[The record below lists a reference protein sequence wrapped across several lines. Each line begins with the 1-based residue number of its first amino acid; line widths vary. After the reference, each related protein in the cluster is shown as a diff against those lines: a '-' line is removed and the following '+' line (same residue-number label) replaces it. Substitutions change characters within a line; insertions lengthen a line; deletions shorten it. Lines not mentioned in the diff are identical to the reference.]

1 MTNGRLLATA
11 ATWVF
16 ANAAIYCSM
25 FYIPALY
32 DFDRVFDLSY
42 RVPNAEKSRS
52 NPLTPAFELLRQNR
66 AYIRAGQSMEAI
78 YDIAGQSKGDLV
90 IYACNAPAVVEVFRF
105 DPITIQKIPVR
116 SRTGRHAVK
125 IQQNG
130 FYDYRLELAD
140 ASADYDLVWQRRFQ

>member
-1 MTNGRLLATA
+1 MAFKKVEISNQESWRGRSMTNGRLLATA

-16 ANAAIYCSM
+16 AIAAIYCSM

-32 DFDRVFDLSY
+32 DFDRGFDLSS

-66 AYIRAGQSMEAI
+66 AYMRAGQSMEAV

-90 IYACNAPAVVEVFRF
+90 IYACNAPPFWKCSGA
-105 DPITIQKIPVR
+105 IQSR
-116 SRTGRHAVK
+116 SKKSRSVTG
-125 IQQNG
+125 QG
-130 FYDYRLELAD
+130 GMP
-140 ASADYDLVWQRRFQ
+140 